1 MSLSGALRPSVRPTG
16 WVAVTALSILS
27 QMDEIEKS
35 EREIAML
42 GRDRS
47 ALQEG
52 FRAQASAEL
61 SEARA
66 IISTRGT
73 LVERA
78 EHREQLQVLY
88 APRDAIVNEI
98 AVTTIGEVV
107 EAGQPLMTLVPA
119 DDELIVEAFIL
130 NRDVGWIEELQPVII
145 KLEAF
150 PFMRYGFLQGEVEH
164 VSPDAVVDEARGL
177 VYPARIRITG
187 STLRAERMGLGRSG
201 GESVRNGRGINSA
214 DNAGE
219 AQGLDRE
226 QEIMIARAEDLAT
239 ALAVTQA
246 GMSVTAEVRT
256 GERSVISYLLSP
268 IARAVNESGRER

>member
-1 MSLSGALRPSVRPTG
+1 M
-16 WVAVTALSILS
+16 S

-78 EHREQLQVLY
+78 EHREQLQILY

-119 DDELIVEAFIL
+119 GDELIVEAFIL
-130 NRDVGWIEELQPVII
+130 NRDVGWIEESQPVII
-145 KLEAF
+145 KIEAF

-201 GESVRNGRGINSA
+201 DGSARNGRGINSA

-219 AQGLDRE
+219 AQGSDRD
-226 QEIMIARAEDLAT
+226 QEDMVARAEDLTT
-239 ALAVTQA
+239 ALTVTQA